1 MTLQFSRRS
10 AIGIGL
16 GLAAMTLTTACGDDS
31 PTSGASKAP
40 EGAPRY
46 GGTFVVAIQRSIT
59 TFNVNYT
66 TDGQAY
72 YLNNNVLSKLCNSVS
87 DSSRLAPDLALSWE
101 PSSDF
106 KSWTFKLRKDVK
118 WHDGKPFTA
127 KDVVFTFTSILKEGA
142 KAYTYQHYSD
152 IDKITAVDDLTV
164 KFDLKAPSGVL
175 PEKMAEYYGAN
186 ILPAHIYDGTDVF
199 KNPADQKPI
208 GTGPFMFE
216 SMVADQQIVLTPYKD
231 YYGGAPYV
239 DKMVFRIIPN
249 RATQAAALAAG
260 EVHVT
265 TMSPAFGEIDAM
277 KTNGVDV
284 AIERYP
290 LFQNI
295 GINFDNQY
303 LKDVK
308 VRQALHIGM
317 DRDQINKQ
325 IFANYSK
332 PALMPWYSWSWAV
345 DGSTPK
351 VAYDPDKANKLLDE
365 AGYPKGANGMRFSL
379 RYSAFR
385 TSIFGSVEIPQVLKE
400 QWKKIGIDLQVT
412 EYDFAIKAEM
422 IRKNRNFD
430 LVSDAGIQ
438 GPDPDSFVQFL
449 GSNGNSNTAL
459 WKNAVVDKAFAE
471 GRTTTDQAKRREQYQ
486 IVWKEM
492 EKDLPRMNVIEYYL
506 ARPYRTDTF
515 GHPWSAAALK
525 AGLGKDMY
533 NLCWM
538 ASGTEKPAK

>member
-1 MTLQFSRRS
+1 MTIHFSRRG
-10 AIGIGL
+10 AIGLGL
-16 GLAAMTLTTACGDDS
+16 GLAAMTLTTACSDDA
-31 PTSGASKAP
+31 TGTAKQP

-46 GGTFVVAIQRSIT
+46 GGTLIVAIQRSIT

-72 YLNNNVLSKLCNSVS
+72 YLNNNVLSKLCTWTS
-87 DSSRLAPDLALSWE
+87 DSSRIAPDLALSWE
-101 PSSDF
+101 PTADF

-142 KAYTYQHYSD
+142 KAYTFQQYSD
-152 IDKITAVDDLTV
+152 IDKVTAVDDLTV
-164 KFDLKAPSGVL
+164 KFDLKAASGVL
-175 PEKMAEYYGAN
+175 PERMAEYYGAN
-186 ILPAHIYDGTDVF
+186 ILPAHLYEGTDVF
-199 KNPADQKPI
+199 KNPADQKPV
-208 GTGPFMFE
+208 GRGPFMFE
-216 SMVADQQIVLTPYKD
+216 SMEADRQIVVKPYKD

-239 DKMVFRIIPN
+239 DQLVFRIIPN
-249 RATQAAALAAG
+249 RATQAAALQSG
-260 EVHVT
+260 EVHIT

-277 KTNGVDV
+277 KTKEVDV

-295 GINFDNQY
+295 GINFENKY
-303 LKDVK
+303 LADVR
-308 VRQALHIGM
+308 VRQALHLGI
-317 DRDQINKQ
+317 DREQINKQ
-325 IFANYSK
+325 VFANYSK
-332 PALMPWYSWSWAV
+332 PAMMPWYSWSWAV

-351 VAYDPDKANKLLDE
+351 VTYDVDKANKLLDE

-385 TSIFGSVEIPQVLKE
+385 TSIFGSTEIPQVLKE

-438 GPDPDSFVQFL
+438 GPDPDSFVQFI
-449 GSNGNSNTAL
+449 GSAGSSNTAL
-459 WKNAVVDKAFAE
+459 YKNPIVDKAFTD
-471 GRTTTDQAKRREQYQ
+471 GRAMTDQAKRRGFYQ
-486 IVWKEM
+486 VIWKEL
-492 EKDLPRMNVIEYYL
+492 ERDLPRLNVIEYFL
-506 ARPYRTDTF
+506 ARPYRTDTY
-515 GHPWSAAALK
+515 GHPWTEVGKK
-525 AGLGKDMY
+525 AGVGKDMY
-533 NLCWM
+533 NLVWM
-538 ASGTEKPAK
+538 ASGKPSAASTK